1 MTRVRSVGVVG
12 FEPAIQ
18 SSLESLLGG
27 EPGYSV
33 MRFPANWCPSTN
45 GVASLEGSP
54 DILIIAPP
62 SRDWV
67 DHLHAQFPQAL
78 LLAMVDWHREDQF
91 VGAPI
96 AGYFER
102 YHSYSNLLE
111 LLNLWGSPEK

>member
-1 MTRVRSVGVVG
+1 MGRVRSVGVVG

-27 EPGYSV
+27 EPGYTV
-33 MRFPANWCPSTN
+33 LRFPANWCPSTN
-45 GVASLEGSP
+45 GLTGPDLSP

-67 DHLHAQFPQAL
+67 DHLHSKFPQAQ

-91 VGAPI
+91 KGAPI
-96 AGYFER
+96 TGYFER
-102 YHSYSNLLE
+102 YQSYSHLLE
-111 LLNLWGSPEK
+111 LLNLWGSAEE